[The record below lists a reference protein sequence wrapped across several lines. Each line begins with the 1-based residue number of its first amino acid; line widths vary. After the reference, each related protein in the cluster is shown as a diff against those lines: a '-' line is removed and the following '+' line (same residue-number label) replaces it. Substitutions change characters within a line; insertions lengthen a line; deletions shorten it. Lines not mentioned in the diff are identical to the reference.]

1 MKILVECFWHKESG
15 AYFTYGL
22 AKGLKDNGVDVY
34 ALISER
40 SETRDDFSGLLSADK
55 IHYWKESSK
64 ATKSLSDIL
73 ELYRVGRHFMKTSF
87 DYTIMTFPG
96 RRDLVVSRVIKSNEN
111 MMVFHDVDPHPGTDD
126 ALTKYVNRTLMRA
139 DNIIVLSQRYV
150 QTVVERFRLD
160 RSNVFFMRHGLMTY
174 QRSAVKYGNADSPAP
189 GSVHFLYF
197 GRIEPYKGVHVLADA
212 YNTLRK
218 KYDNISLRI
227 AGDGILYDEL
237 ADALRVSDIQLT
249 NRYIADV
256 EVDAYFSLPHTVLV
270 LPYLDATQSGVLAI
284 AYDYAIPVISSDAGG
299 LKEQLFN
306 GEAGLMCTPGDSD
319 ALKRAME
326 RFLSDDSLYDEECQK
341 MRICRSRLEWKNVV
355 SELLAQLRSKTK
367 A

>member
-1 MKILVECFWHKESG
+1 M
-15 AYFTYGL
+15 
-22 AKGLKDNGVDVY
+22 
-34 ALISER
+34 
-40 SETRDDFSGLLSADK
+40 
-55 IHYWKESSK
+55 
-64 ATKSLSDIL
+64 
-73 ELYRVGRHFMKTSF
+73 
-87 DYTIMTFPG
+87 
-96 RRDLVVSRVIKSNEN
+96 
-111 MMVFHDVDPHPGTDD
+111 
-126 ALTKYVNRTLMRA
+126 
-139 DNIIVLSQRYV
+139 
-150 QTVVERFRLD
+150 
-160 RSNVFFMRHGLMTY
+160 
-174 QRSAVKYGNADSPAP
+174 
-189 GSVHFLYF
+189 
-197 GRIEPYKGVHVLADA
+197 HVLADA